1 MLLAVFIKAQRSH
14 ILLTCFLLSHSICS
28 YFRKELLPVV
38 LLQVFS
44 NLAKHLEKKR
54 GRIAP
59 LLVRNLVACFCYCA
73 RYRNVTICALVQAAS
88 GLNWLLLVPPVM
100 SFWYAHVTASS

>member
-1 MLLAVFIKAQRSH
+1 MFSPRSGTVFFQNPHFGA
-14 ILLTCFLLSHSICS
+14 
-28 YFRKELLPVV
+28 V
-38 LLQVFS
+38 LLQVFPT
-44 NLAKHLEKKR
+44 NAKHLEKKR

-100 SFWYAHVTASS
+100 SFWYAHVTAFS